1 MYRITEV
8 SELGN
13 LVLQKIKDK
22 FVSQC
27 GTIVTVNVPMKY
39 REWNGKPRN
48 SYVVPESVKDQLWE

>member
-1 MYRITEV
+1 LC
-8 SELGN
+8 SK
-13 LVLQKIKDK
+13 KIRDK